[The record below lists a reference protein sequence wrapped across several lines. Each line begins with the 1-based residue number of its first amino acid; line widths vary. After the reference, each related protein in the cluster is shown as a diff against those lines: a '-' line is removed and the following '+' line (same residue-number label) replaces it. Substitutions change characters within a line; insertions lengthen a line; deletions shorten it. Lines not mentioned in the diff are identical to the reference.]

1 MLLNHVKV
9 VLELKFLFE
18 YKLESISEL
27 VQVALRLALVP
38 QRSLCA
44 ALLLDHL
51 QLELCLSF
59 EQRGHFCFCA
69 LKRVDAFVQLID
81 LSRLVAKLGVLE
93 LQVFSRG
100 PRVIEILF
108 QRLILYLQKLDELCL
123 I

>member
-1 MLLNHVKV
+1 MLLNHVQV

-59 EQRGHFCFCA
+59 EQGGHLCFCA
-69 LKRVDAFVQLID
+69 LK
-81 LSRLVAKLGVLE
+81 
-93 LQVFSRG
+93 
-100 PRVIEILF
+100 
-108 QRLILYLQKLDELCL
+108 
-123 I
+123 